1 MINKVFKDFEGKHE
15 SKVAVLFGSGP
26 SLQKYK
32 PIDDVEIQVGT
43 NFIGD
48 FHQFNQSSDNYDT
61 LDYYFFG
68 DRGRCMSADFKVK
81 IAKFGASEVDGM
93 PHVLHYTEK
102 EIEDFGAYP
111 MSVTNA
117 NPIFE
122 LDISSN
128 PTHGMSVIFHALN
141 FLLYTK
147 VSKIYIVGCD
157 CSERLC
163 FDGREIINSGD
174 GTYEMYKQGWY
185 RAKEF
190 IENNN
195 IKTEIISVN
204 PVGLKGLFKEIIL

>member
-1 MINKVFKDFEGKHE
+1 MINKIFKKFEGKHE

-32 PIDDVEIQVGT
+32 PINDIDIQVGT

-48 FHQFNQSSDNYDT
+48 FHQFNQSLDNYDL

-68 DRGRCMSADFKVK
+68 DRGRSMQSNFKVK
-81 IAKFGASEVDGM
+81 IAKFGASEVDGN
-93 PHVLHYTEK
+93 PHPLHYTK
-102 EIEDFGAYP
+102 EEVEAFGAYP

-117 NPIFE
+117 FPIFQS
-122 LDISSN
+122 DISVN
-128 PTHGMSVIFHALN
+128 ATHGMSVIFHALN

-163 FDGREIINSGD
+163 FDGRKIINSGD
-174 GTYEMYKQGWY
+174 GTYEIYKQGWY

-190 IENNN
+190 IENNK

-204 PVGLKGLFKEIIL
+204 PVGLKGLFKDITI